1 MSRRCQAH
9 AACFKSGCIQQQKSF
24 DTVLGHLP
32 PDLLSRLPPPGQ
44 HPGELVAKVGYFGVK
59 STKVLR
65 EQMRDAQAPNLLKSV
80 ALAPGVLKCGAAPN
94 PHRRYTDGRLR
105 KKVFDP
111 RREQSC

>member
-1 MSRRCQAH
+1 MPG
-9 AACFKSGCIQQQKSF
+9 ACGVLQIWVYSAQQKSF
-24 DTVLGHLP
+24 DRSRP
-32 PDLLSRLPPPGQ
+32 PAPIVLSRLPPPGQ

-94 PHRRYTDGRLR
+94 PHTDGRLR